1 MSPSTILIMGGG
13 IALILLVIGL
23 IITATEE
30 RSLVDERLE
39 YLETEGVPVVAKK
52 QIIGEW
58 VGKQATRYTWGQ
70 SLTRSLARA
79 DIKMK
84 TGEFI
89 LLTIVLTVVGALL
102 GWLLGGGGAKIGTG
116 ETTMQLLTSIPAILI
131 GGIIGFFAPTI
142 YMRRQQGKRLIKF
155 DNQLADMLNLM
166 VNGLRA
172 GYSIMQALEA
182 VSKEL
187 PPPISDEFRRVV
199 QEMQIGIPMDVAMD
213 NLLRR
218 IPSKDLDL
226 LVTAINVQREVGGNL
241 AEILDTISHTIRERV
256 RVKGEI
262 RVLTAQVLMSGRV
275 LSIMPVAVIILM
287 YFLNRGYMMRFF
299 NPATRMYGIPALVI
313 GAFLILTGY
322 FLMNKIASIEV

>member
-1 MSPSTILIMGGG
+1 MGPTTILIFGGV
-13 IALILLVIGL
+13 IAVILLVVGL
-23 IITATEE
+23 IVTATEE

-39 YLETEGVPVVAKK
+39 FLEEQGVQVIPKK
-52 QIIGEW
+52 AIIGDW
-58 VGKQATRYTWGQ
+58 VGKQATQYTWGQ
-70 SLTRSLARA
+70 SLNRSLARA

-89 LLTIVLTVVGALL
+89 ILVMVFGLIGGLFGWFLSGGAKAGSGEFAIQILANIPGLLIGALL
-102 GWLLGGGGAKIGTG
+102 GL
-116 ETTMQLLTSIPAILI
+116 
-131 GGIIGFFAPTI
+131 FAPFL
-142 YMRRQQGKRLIKF
+142 YLRRQQGKRLVKF
-155 DNQLADMLNLM
+155 DNQLADMLSLM

-199 QEMQIGIPMDVAMD
+199 QEMQIGIPMDVALD
-213 NLLRR
+213 NLTRR

-226 LVTAINVQREVGGNL
+226 LVTAITVQREVGGNL

-262 RVLTAQVLMSGRV
+262 RILTTQVMTSGRF
-275 LSIMPVAVIILM
+275 LAIMPVGVIVIM
-287 YFLNRGYMMRFF
+287 YFINREYIMRFF
-299 NPATRMYGIPALVI
+299 NPATAMYGIPALII
-313 GAFLILTGY
+313 GAFMIMIGY
-322 FLMNKIASIEV
+322 FIMMKIAKIEV

>member
-1 MSPSTILIMGGG
+1 MSPTTVLIIGGAIAGILM
-13 IALILLVIGL
+13 VIGL

-30 RSLVDERLE
+30 RSLVAERLE
-39 YLETEGVPVVAKK
+39 YLDAQGVEVIKK
-52 QIIGEW
+52 KAIIGEW

-79 DIKMK
+79 DIKLK

-89 LLTIVLTVVGALL
+89 ILTAATTFIGGLL
-102 GWLLGGGGAKIGTG
+102 GWIISGGTPSASAEATTSALSNIPGILLGA
-116 ETTMQLLTSIPAILI
+116 A
-131 GGIIGFFAPTI
+131 IGFFAPTL
-142 YMRRQQGKRLIKF
+142 YVRRQQGRRLIKF
-155 DNQLADMLNLM
+155 DNQLADMLSLM

-172 GYSIMQALEA
+172 GYSIMQAMEA
-182 VSKEL
+182 VAKEM

-199 QEMQIGIPMDVAMD
+199 QEMQLGIPMDVALE
-213 NLLRR
+213 NLTRR

-262 RVLTAQVLMSGRV
+262 RILTTQVMTSGRT
-275 LSIMPVAVIILM
+275 LAIMPVAVIIIM
-287 YFLNRGYMMRFF
+287 YFINRGYMMRFF
-299 NPATRMYGIPALVI
+299 NPATRMYGIPALII
-313 GAFLILTGY
+313 GAFMIVIGY
-322 FLMNKIASIEV
+322 FVMTKIANIEV

>member
-1 MSPSTILIMGGG
+1 MNPTTILIIGGV
-13 IALILLVIGL
+13 IAFVLLVIGL

-39 YLETEGVPVVAKK
+39 YLDEQGVAVIPKK
-52 QIIGEW
+52 AIIGDW
-58 VGKQATRYTWGQ
+58 VGKQATRYSWGQ

-89 LLTIVLTVVGALL
+89 LLTIVFMIVGGLL
-102 GWLLGGGGAKIGTG
+102 GWFLGGGTKVGDGGSTIQILAN
-116 ETTMQLLTSIPAILI
+116 IPGILI
-131 GGIIGFFAPTI
+131 GAVVGFIAPSI
-142 YMRRQQGKRLIKF
+142 YLKRQQQQRLVKF

-172 GYSIMQALEA
+172 GYSIMQAMEA

-199 QEMQIGIPMDVAMD
+199 QEMQLGIPMEVALE
-213 NLLRR
+213 NITHR

-262 RVLTAQVLMSGRV
+262 RILTTQMMISGRF
-275 LSIMPVAVIILM
+275 LAIMPVAVIVIM
-287 YFLNRGYMMRFF
+287 YFINRQYMMRFF
-299 NPATRMYGIPALVI
+299 NPATRMFGIPALIIGVFMIVI
-313 GAFLILTGY
+313 GY
-322 FLMNKIASIEV
+322 FLMVKIAKIEV

>member
-1 MSPSTILIMGGG
+1 MNPTTILIFGGA

-23 IITATEE
+23 IFTATEE
-30 RSLVDERLE
+30 RSLVDARLE
-39 YLETEGVPVVAKK
+39 YLDDQGVPIPSKK
-52 QIIGEW
+52 AFIGEW

-89 LLTIVLTVVGALL
+89 VLTVILTLVGALL
-102 GWLLGGGGAKIGTG
+102 GWVLGGGLKSGPVEA
-116 ETTMQLLTSIPAILI
+116 TTQLLTNIPAVLI
-131 GGIIGFFAPTI
+131 GAVVGFFLPTI
-142 YMRRQQGKRLIKF
+142 YVRRQQGKRLIKF
-155 DNQLADMLNLM
+155 DNQLGDMLSLM

-182 VSKEL
+182 VSREL
-187 PPPISDEFRRVV
+187 PAPISDEFRRVV
-199 QEMQIGIPMDVAMD
+199 QEMQIGIPMDTSMQ
-213 NLLRR
+213 NLTRR

-226 LVTAINVQREVGGNL
+226 VVTAINVQREVGGNL

-262 RVLTAQVLMSGRV
+262 RVLTSQVMMSGRV
-275 LSIMPVAVIILM
+275 LALMPMSVIVIM
-287 YFLNRGYMMRFF
+287 YFLNRSYMMRFF
-299 NPATRMYGIPALVI
+299 NPETRMYGIPALII
-313 GAFLILTGY
+313 GGFLILIGY

>member
-1 MSPSTILIMGGG
+1 MGPTTILIFGGAA
-13 IALILLVIGL
+13 ALILLVIGL
-23 IITATEE
+23 IVTATEE

-39 YLETEGVPVVAKK
+39 YLEDQGVQVIPKK
-52 QIIGEW
+52 AIIGDW

-84 TGEFI
+84 TGEFVLVI
-89 LLTIVLTVVGALL
+89 IILTIVGGFI
-102 GWLLGGGGAKIGTG
+102 GWFLGGRAGAGG
-116 ETTMQLLTSIPAILI
+116 ETSALQMLANIPGILI
-131 GGIIGFFAPTI
+131 GAIAGFFAPI
-142 YMRRQQGKRLIKF
+142 LYLKRQQGKRLIKF
-155 DNQLADMLNLM
+155 DNQLADMLSLM

-199 QEMQIGIPMDVAMD
+199 QEMQIGIPMDVALE
-213 NLLRR
+213 NLVRR

-256 RVKGEI
+256 RVRGEI
-262 RVLTAQVLMSGRV
+262 RILTSQVLTSGRF
-275 LSIMPVAVIILM
+275 LAIMPIAVIIIM
-287 YFLNRGYMMRFF
+287 YFINRAYMMRFF
-299 NPATRMYGIPALVI
+299 NPATRMFGIPALII
-313 GAFLILTGY
+313 GASMILIGY
-322 FLMNKIASIEV
+322 FLMIRIAKIEV

>member
-1 MSPSTILIMGGG
+1 MTPTTILIFGGV
-13 IALILLVIGL
+13 IALVLLVIGL

-30 RSLVDERLE
+30 RSLVDDRLE
-39 YLETEGVPVVAKK
+39 YLEEQGVQVIPKK
-52 QIIGEW
+52 AIIGDW

-70 SLTRSLARA
+70 TLTRSLARA

-89 LLTIVLTVVGALL
+89 LLTVVLAIVGGLI
-102 GWLLGGGGAKIGTG
+102 GWILGGGLSSGPEDSGLS
-116 ETTMQLLTSIPAILI
+116 LLTNIPGVLLGAAV
-131 GGIIGFFAPTI
+131 GFFLPTI
-142 YMRRQQGKRLIKF
+142 YMKRQQGKRLVKF
-155 DNQLADMLNLM
+155 DNQLADMLSLM

-172 GYSIMQALEA
+172 GYSIMQAMEA
-182 VSKEL
+182 VSREL

-199 QEMQIGIPMDVAMD
+199 QEMQIGIPMDVALE
-213 NLLRR
+213 NLTRR

-262 RVLTAQVLMSGRV
+262 RILTSQVMTSGRF
-275 LSIMPVAVIILM
+275 LAIMPMAVIVIM
-287 YFLNRGYMMRFF
+287 YFINRQYMMRFF
-299 NPATRMYGIPALVI
+299 NPATRMFGIPALII
-313 GAFLILTGY
+313 GAGMIIIGY
-322 FLMNKIASIEV
+322 FLMTRIAKIEV

>member
-1 MSPSTILIMGGG
+1 MDPSTILILGGV

-23 IITATEE
+23 IVTATEE

-39 YLETEGVPVVAKK
+39 YLEAEGETVVSKK
-52 QIIGEW
+52 AILGEW

-84 TGEFI
+84 VGEFI
-89 LLTIVLTVVGALL
+89 LVTIVLTIMGGLL
-102 GWLLGGGGAKIGTG
+102 GWFIAGGSSLGGG
-116 ETTMQLLTSIPAILI
+116 ESSLQLLTNVPGVLI
-131 GGIIGFFAPTI
+131 GGIAGFFAPTL

-155 DNQLADMLNLM
+155 DNQLADMLSLL

-172 GYSIMQALEA
+172 GYSTMQAMEA
-182 VSKEL
+182 VSREL
-187 PPPISDEFRRVV
+187 PSPISDEFRRVV
-199 QEMQIGIPMDVAMD
+199 QEMQLGIPMDVALE
-213 NLLRR
+213 NLTRR

-226 LVTAINVQREVGGNL
+226 VVTALNVQREVGGNL

-262 RVLTAQVLMSGRV
+262 RVLTSQVMMSGRI

-287 YFLNRGYMMRFF
+287 YFLNRQYMMRFF
-299 NPATRMYGIPALVI
+299 NPATRMFGIPALIFGAFMIVI
-313 GAFLILTGY
+313 GYLVMTKL
-322 FLMNKIASIEV
+322 ASIEV

>member
-1 MSPSTILIMGGG
+1 MDPSTILIFGGA
-13 IALILLVIGL
+13 IALVLLVIGL
-23 IITATEE
+23 IVTATEE

-39 YLETEGVPVVAKK
+39 YLDEQGVQVIPKK
-52 QIIGEW
+52 AIIGEW

-79 DIKMK
+79 DVKMK

-89 LLTIVLTVVGALL
+89 LLIVVLTIGGGLL
-102 GWLLGGGGAKIGTG
+102 GWFLGRGTG
-116 ETTMQLLTSIPAILI
+116 SGIENTTIQTLANIPGILI
-131 GGIIGFFAPTI
+131 GAVLGFFAPI
-142 YMRRQQGKRLIKF
+142 LYVRRQQGRRLLKF

-172 GYSIMQALEA
+172 GYSIMQAMEA

-199 QEMQIGIPMDVAMD
+199 QEMQLGLPMNVALE
-213 NLLRR
+213 NLTRR

-262 RVLTAQVLMSGRV
+262 RVLTSQVMTSGRFLAV
-275 LSIMPVAVIILM
+275 MPVAVIVLM
-287 YFLNRGYMMRFF
+287 YFINRSYMMRFF
-299 NPATRMYGIPALVI
+299 NPATRMFGIPALII
-313 GAFLILTGY
+313 GAFLIMIGY
-322 FLMNKIASIEV
+322 FIMQKIARIEV